1 VADGVTAVCAQSD
14 ETAFVVLHG
23 IRRAGL
29 RCPEDLAVMGV
40 VAGTLGAV
48 SGPPLTSVAFD
59 AETIVDV
66 AVAAMLAEL
75 GYPSD
80 GEPSS
85 ANVARLIQRA
95 ST

>member
-1 VADGVTAVCAQSD
+1 
-14 ETAFVVLHG
+14 
-23 IRRAGL
+23 
-29 RCPEDLAVMGV
+29 MGV
-40 VAGTLGAV
+40 DARALGAV

-66 AVAAMLAEL
+66 SAAAMMAEL
-75 GYPSD
+75 GYPSVR
-80 GEPSS
+80 EPSS